1 MKTITIEAKRR
12 ERTGKGGARTA
23 RREGGIPAVL
33 YGQGESISLVVD
45 RRDFV
50 RKFMDAHGENVI
62 WDVSIAGEAP
72 RKSLAREIQT
82 HPISRRMTHVDFQHI
97 DLSKKIQVSVVVHL
111 VGEPD
116 GVRNYGG
123 ILEHA
128 GREVMVEC
136 LPIDIPAS
144 IEVDV
149 TNMAVGDSVH
159 LSDLPRED
167 YEFLEDPHKVIAHV
181 ASPTVETV
189 TAGEGEEAA
198 AVTAGAP
205 AADGDK
211 KEEGGDAS

>member
-1 MKTITIEAKRR
+1 MKTITIEATRR
-12 ERTGKGGARTA
+12 ERTGKGGARTS
-23 RREGGIPAVL
+23 RRDGNIPAVL
-33 YGQGESISLVVD
+33 YGQGESIPLAVD
-45 RRDFV
+45 RRDFA
-50 RKFMDAHGENVI
+50 KKLQDARGENVI
-62 WDVSIAGEAP
+62 WDVVVAGEAP
-72 RKSLAREIQT
+72 RKSLAREIQH

-97 DLSKKIQVSVVVHL
+97 DLTKKIQVSVVVNL

-136 LPIDIPAS
+136 LPINIPAS

-149 TNMAVGDSVH
+149 TNLAVGDSIH
-159 LSDLPRED
+159 LSDLPAVDFEL
-167 YEFLEDPHKVIAHV
+167 LEDPHKVIAHV

-189 TAGEGEEAA
+189 ATAEGEEGAA
-198 AVTAGAP
+198 TTAAAP

-211 KEEGGDAS
+211 KGEGGDAS